1 MQRSH
6 IRGGTPVEYWGEQ
19 HSINDPELIA
29 RLKDVARLTNLRQA
43 EHIQESIDAA
53 NAIFQPL
60 PDDETSISDAELT
73 ARLQEIGRTLRLREA
88 EHLQESID
96 AENAAYQP
104 LPYDESP
111 EPEES
116 PIGGLPSPAPSPP
129 PTNPQLHAAQATSS
143 TVKHLGSE
151 PVEVEKAGAE
161 VEADSSSGLRDEH
174 LNTQTGYQPQPLLP
188 QPSRKE
194 SRRRQ
199 PSHCSTITTRSQA
212 SDRHTFWELD
222 SSGRRGRKIMDRP
235 LFGAA
240 DPDSVFVQADS
251 NCTVRS

>member
-1 MQRSH
+1 MQTSR

-60 PDDETSISDAELT
+60 PDDE
-73 ARLQEIGRTLRLREA
+73 
-88 EHLQESID
+88 
-96 AENAAYQP
+96 
-104 LPYDESP
+104 SP
-111 EPEES
+111 EPDES
-116 PIGGLPSPAPSPP
+116 PIGGLPSPAASPP
-129 PTNPQLHAAQATSS
+129 RTNFQLHTAQATSS
-143 TVKHLGSE
+143 AMSHPHSE
-151 PVEVEKAGAE
+151 PVDIDRTGAE
-161 VEADSSSGLRDEH
+161 VEADSISGLREGH
-174 LNTQTGYQPQPLLP
+174 LNTQTGYQPQPLLL

-199 PSHCSTITTRSQA
+199 PSLRSTITTRSQV

-222 SSGRRGRKIMDRP
+222 PSGRRGRRIMDRP
-235 LFGAA
+235 LFGAHGMQSQIRSSFKLILTA
-240 DPDSVFVQADS
+240 SYRLS
-251 NCTVRS
+251 NYPYLLEYPSQTYKNVIFRRR